1 MCGWRQER
9 AGGASV
15 PRGPGW
21 AERGAPWGGHGA
33 HRRPSD
39 FREGPMPTFP
49 CQRWSVVEM
58 CPSSSPAGPGPPC
71 GPCSAWSP
79 CPVPSPLWPLGS
91 GPLFV
96 PPTFL
101 SRRPLRA
108 QASCVLSLARGSSSV
123 GPRGGVCVRR
133 HVWWERGK
141 GWREGRRACS
151 IFTRQL
157 LRAAAFKAAPL
168 CRPHSLRPTTGHSQP
183 GSDAAPGGCLPTRPE
198 LRGEPDG
205 DPGRGLREQARA
217 WDGRGYSVGSA
228 GGTVPKH
235 PHGVVSRGVT
245 PLLPSE
251 G

>member
-1 MCGWRQER
+1 MCGWRQGR

-39 FREGPMPTFP
+39 FCEGPMPTFP
-49 CQRWSVVEM
+49 CERRSVVWM
-58 CPSSSPAGPGPPC
+58 CPSPSPAGPGPPC

-79 CPVPSPLWPLGS
+79 ARSPLRS
-91 GPLFV
+91 GP
-96 PPTFL
+96 
-101 SRRPLRA
+101 SGRA
-108 QASCVLSLARGSSSV
+108 HSSSPRLSSV
-123 GPRGGVCVRR
+123 GGLCVPRLRVSSASLAGLRASAPGGGVCGGRRVR
-133 HVWWERGK
+133 WERGK

-198 LRGEPDG
+198 LRGEPNG
-205 DPGRGLREQARA
+205 DPGRGLREPARA
-217 WDGRGYSVGSA
+217 WDGRGCYVGSA

-235 PHGVVSRGVT
+235 GIASRGVT